1 MRYTFAIGALFG
13 LLLASASGTVAQA
26 PVEFEITP
34 LVGGT
39 FFASDLPASFQVD
52 DELGGT
58 MTLSGVDLDD
68 AFAIGARTGVR
79 LADRFGIGISLVYN
93 PLTYHTDTASD
104 LDGGLYTYGADLTYY
119 ATGLSP
125 RVTPFAGIGL
135 GAKTYDFEG
144 ADPETDLMWNVGAGF
159 DVAVHRNAA
168 IRVEARDYMS
178 LLDPEVAGLDE
189 ELQHDLMVAAGL
201 NFSIGKKPG
210 RRGMAVDAPRP

>member
-1 MRYTFAIGALFG
+1 MRYTIAIGALFG
-13 LLLASASGTVAQA
+13 MALAAAHPTQAQA

-34 LVGGT
+34 LVAGT
-39 FFASDLPASFQVD
+39 FFAGDLPSSFQVD
-52 DELGGT
+52 DERGGT
-58 MTLSGVDLDD
+58 MTLSGVEFDD
-68 AFAIGARTGVR
+68 ALAFGARTGVR

-93 PLTYHTDTASD
+93 PLTYDTDTASD

-125 RVTPFAGIGL
+125 MITPFAGIGL
-135 GAKTYDFEG
+135 GAKTYDFDG
-144 ADPETDLMWNVGAGF
+144 ADPETDFMWNLGAGF
-159 DVAVHRNAA
+159 DVAVHPSAA

-189 ELQHDLMVAAGL
+189 ELQHDLMVAAGV
-201 NFSIGKKPG
+201 NFSIGKKPR